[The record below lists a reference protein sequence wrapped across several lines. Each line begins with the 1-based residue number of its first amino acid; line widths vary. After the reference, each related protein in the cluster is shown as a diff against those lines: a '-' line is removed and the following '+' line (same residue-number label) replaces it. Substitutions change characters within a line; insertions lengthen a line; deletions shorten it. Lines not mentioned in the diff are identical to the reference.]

1 MDPSQDTESLV
12 RLTANSDSSECG
24 REEKEEVSEE
34 VVQGKCLEEV
44 RRPMPQHV
52 MEKKPPWMS
61 SLLPTP
67 LLPLPTLNFTVSQV
81 SYRSHPA
88 KPNLLQKQKQN
99 LLNTN
104 FYGLMREAFP
114 KTCEVMEILAK
125 TETPPTPSSHSFI
138 NEDI

>member
-1 MDPSQDTESLV
+1 MDPCQDTESLV
-12 RLTANSDSSECG
+12 RLTLPPASDTESV

-34 VVQGKCLEEV
+34 VVGKCEEVV

-81 SYRSHPA
+81 ALTTISAIPNQIFCRSRISLGA
-88 KPNLLQKQKQN
+88 
-99 LLNTN
+99 N
-104 FYGLMREAFP
+104 FYPLFIP
-114 KTCEVMEILAK
+114 
-125 TETPPTPSSHSFI
+125 HSDERYSPRKNVKLWFFFFSKQASLPWLYK
-138 NEDI
+138 

>member
-34 VVQGKCLEEV
+34 VVKCSEEV

-81 SYRSHPA
+81 YNPIL
-88 KPNLLQKQKQN
+88 PNKILYSCRISSTQIF
-99 LLNTN
+99 T
-104 FYGLMREAFP
+104 FHADASMREAFQKNEK
-114 KTCEVMEILAK
+114 KTRRISGALFL
-125 TETPPTPSSHSFI
+125 S
-138 NEDI
+138 N

>member
-34 VVQGKCLEEV
+34 LAQGKCTEEV

-81 SYRSHPA
+81 TSQPSETLSCRIIYLIEGPNYHNTKVYVNFLDSQPPFLQISHNPRSS
-88 KPNLLQKQKQN
+88 K
-99 LLNTN
+99 
-104 FYGLMREAFP
+104 
-114 KTCEVMEILAK
+114 
-125 TETPPTPSSHSFI
+125 
-138 NEDI
+138 

>member
-1 MDPSQDTESLV
+1 MDPAQDTESLV
-12 RLTANSDSSECG
+12 RLTTNSTESSECAG
-24 REEKEEVSEE
+24 REEKEEGLSEE
-34 VVQGKCLEEV
+34 TKCEEV

-114 KTCEVMEILAK
+114 KTCEVMEILAF
-125 TETPPTPSSHSFI
+125 HC
-138 NEDI
+138 

>member
-12 RLTANSDSSECG
+12 RLTNSANSDECGG

-34 VVQGKCLEEV
+34 VQGLQGKCTGGEEV

-52 MEKKPPWMS
+52 MDKKPPWMS

-81 SYRSHPA
+81 FNPILPNQISPRIFET
-88 KPNLLQKQKQN
+88 KGENLLKCEKFH
-99 LLNTN
+99 LLTN
-104 FYGLMREAFP
+104 EF
-114 KTCEVMEILAK
+114 
-125 TETPPTPSSHSFI
+125 
-138 NEDI
+138 

>member
-1 MDPSQDTESLV
+1 MDPCQDTESLV
-12 RLTANSDSSECG
+12 RLTLPPASDTESV

-34 VVQGKCLEEV
+34 VVGKCEEVV

-81 SYRSHPA
+81 ALKQPSAILPNQIFCRSRISSGTIFSISFCRLIIMP
-88 KPNLLQKQKQN
+88 LQ
-99 LLNTN
+99 
-104 FYGLMREAFP
+104 MRGTLPE
-114 KTCEVMEILAK
+114 CM
-125 TETPPTPSSHSFI
+125 
-138 NEDI
+138 